1 MESQVRRKGIVTG
14 GRHSRKPAQRLLREA
29 SVMRKRHL
37 VVFVF
42 LVVASVVSYE
52 LVLPTEANP
61 AAVELVEVATPGVAF
76 KAAVVPLV
84 MTSDSAERAVFDS
97 ISDSISDAVVL
108 GATGAVL
115 LVVAAGVRRR
125 VC

>member
-1 MESQVRRKGIVTG
+1 
-14 GRHSRKPAQRLLREA
+14 
-29 SVMRKRHL
+29 MRKRHL

-42 LVVASVVSYE
+42 LVVVSVVSYE

-61 AAVELVEVATPGVAF
+61 AAVELVEVAPPGVAF
-76 KAAVVPLV
+76 KAAVIPLV
-84 MTSDSAERAVFDS
+84 VTSDSSERAVF
-97 ISDSISDAVVL
+97 DSISDAVVL